1 MDNPK
6 DLSPLAKGEIELGKA
21 LPFAIYDRQ
30 GVLLLAAGQAIA
42 TDKQLEELS
51 AKGLY
56 HNPRWAQ
63 QGFAVQNKSTMGSVA
78 PSAPQPVRSVHL
90 KALPDDPTETGHV
103 LKMNLPDQLETFSV
117 RLVGALGKEA
127 FVTSHPVKDQQ
138 FVFIKE
144 GQVWEFRSFYGLS
157 VYRFKAQV
165 EKILLSPHPM
175 LVMSWPQDG
184 HLEHK
189 PIRTTRRVGCELPAT
204 ARLSADTADG
214 SPING
219 VIRNL
224 STGGVEFEALASV
237 PWSDGTQVLLA
248 FQLQLSGRKYL
259 LELSARVV
267 VVNKTEPNKPQR
279 FGMAFEPMDDADFAP
294 VHAYVFEHLAQ
305 KLESPLYSPR

>member
-6 DLSPLAKGEIELGKA
+6 DLSPLAKGEIELGKP

-30 GVLLLAAGQAIA
+30 GVLLLAAGQAL
-42 TDKQLEELS
+42 TTEKQLEELA

-63 QGFAVQNKSTMGSVA
+63 QGFAVQNKSTMGTVA
-78 PSAPQPVRSVHL
+78 PSGPQPVRTASV
-90 KALPDDPTETGHV
+90 KAPPDDPTETGNL
-103 LKMNLPDQLETFSV
+103 LKMNLPGQADTFTV

-127 FVTSHPVKDQQ
+127 FVTSHPVKDSQ

-144 GQVWEFRSFYGLS
+144 GQVWEFKSFYGLS

-165 EKILLSPHPM
+165 EKILLSPHPL

-189 PIRTTRRVGCELPAT
+189 AIRTTRRVSCEVPAT
-204 ARLSADTADG
+204 GRLLADAADV
-214 SPING
+214 PPVKG

-224 STGGVEFEALASV
+224 STGGVEFEAFASTN
-237 PWSDGTQVLLA
+237 WLDNAQVMLA
-248 FQLQLSGRKYL
+248 FQLLLTGRKYL
-259 LELSARVV
+259 LELPARVV
-267 VVNKTEPNKPQR
+267 TVNKTDTQKMPR
-279 FGMAFEPMDDADFAP
+279 FGMAFEQMDDADFAAI
-294 VHAYVFEHLAQ
+294 HAYVFEHLAQ